1 VNLLFLACI
10 FIGYPAD
17 MPIRTGYLGQG
28 YEHYQKSYIAAKEAK
43 WLQPL
48 RNIDGDTGDTS
59 NGLWDKTNGCP
70 ERFKANI
77 SSILDGVAQ
86 TLTDKSTSLL
96 READGEQHRCLFN
109 KPLTDPNGDYLSPC
123 MPFDKMKVQATKHM
137 YVDKIG
143 GYLCLKLGSNST
155 TKAPIYVRAHCLV
168 YWALRGPDRINKPLV
183 AHACRNPK
191 CLNPRHLTW
200 STARDN
206 APCLR
211 RGKGYSKVKKAR
223 RLCYS
228 SC

>member
-1 VNLLFLACI
+1 
-10 FIGYPAD
+10 
-17 MPIRTGYLGQG
+17 MPIRTSYLGQG
-28 YEHYQKSYIAAKEAK
+28 YEHYQKSNIAAKEAK

-48 RNIDGDTGDTS
+48 RNINGDAGDTS
-59 NGLWDKTNGCP
+59 KGLWDKTNGCP
-70 ERFKANI
+70 ESFKANI

-96 READGEQHRCLFN
+96 READGEQLRSLFN
-109 KPLTDPNGDYLSPC
+109 EPLGDPNNALKGPC
-123 MPFDKMKVQATKHM
+123 MPFDKRKVQGSKHM

-155 TKAPIYVRAHCLV
+155 TKAPISVRAHCLLH
-168 YWALRGPDRINKPLV
+168 WALFGPKPNKPLV

-206 APCLR
+206 APQLLKGR
-211 RGKGYSKVKKAR
+211 GYSKVKKVS
-223 RLCYS
+223 RLPVCQT
-228 SC
+228 C